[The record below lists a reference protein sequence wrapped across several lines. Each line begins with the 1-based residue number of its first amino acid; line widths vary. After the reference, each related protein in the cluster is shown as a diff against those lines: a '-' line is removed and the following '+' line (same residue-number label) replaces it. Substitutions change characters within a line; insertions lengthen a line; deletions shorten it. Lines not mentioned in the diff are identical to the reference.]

1 DDALGPEA
9 GGELGDQLGA
19 FEGGGVDRDLV
30 GAVVEAAAGLF
41 DRADAA
47 GDGEGN
53 VEPAG
58 DVAQPAVVEGAALGT
73 GGDVVEDQ
81 FVGARVAVAGGEV
94 GGVAHVEV
102 ALEAG
107 TLDHAAVL
115 DVETGDDAA

>member
-1 DDALGPEA
+1 
-9 GGELGDQLGA
+9 
-19 FEGGGVDRDLV
+19 EGGGVDRDLV
-30 GAVVEAAAGLF
+30 GAVVEAAGGLF

-58 DVAQPAVVEGAALGT
+58 DVAQPAVVEGAAVGT
-73 GGDVVEDQ
+73 GGDGVEDQ
-81 FVGARVAVAGGEV
+81 FVGARVAVAGGEG

-115 DVETGDDAA
+115 DVETGDDAAGGHAARACSTVKRPS